1 MIKMPTFI
9 VATLLTGCVIN
20 GDKYDRPRDLSAES
34 FVDRTRILAIRAE
47 PPELSPGE
55 QADISALLIDP
66 NDEIENTLWV
76 ACSEEDAT
84 SFGCAIDFTGI
95 DFTSSSPEELEEAG
109 VIGFEP
115 FLSPQFTA
123 PEDALENLPEAERA
137 EGTSSLVQAFAFPT
151 MDGVS
156 ESFDFNTI
164 ESAFKRIVI
173 SEAATP
179 NNNPIIETW
188 TIDGI
193 PVSTSEPV
201 RVAPGAS
208 IEVGIV
214 LDEATIESYTYLNS
228 EGDIEQRT
236 EEPYARWYTSGGSI
250 DEEVT
255 LYPYLDASVR
265 TPETVGTEGTWW
277 TVVRDRRGG
286 IAWVSQE
293 FIVQAN

>member
-1 MIKMPTFI
+1 
-9 VATLLTGCVIN
+9 
-20 GDKYDRPRDLSAES
+20 
-34 FVDRTRILAIRAE
+34 
-47 PPELSPGE
+47 
-55 QADISALLIDP
+55 
-66 NDEIENTLWV
+66 
-76 ACSEEDAT
+76 
-84 SFGCAIDFTGI
+84 
-95 DFTSSSPEELEEAG
+95 
-109 VIGFEP
+109 
-115 FLSPQFTA
+115 
-123 PEDALENLPEAERA
+123 
-137 EGTSSLVQAFAFPT
+137 

-188 TIDGI
+188 TVDGI
-193 PVSTSEPV
+193 PVSMSEPV
-201 RVAPGAS
+201 RVTPGAS

-214 LDEATIESYTYLNS
+214 LDEASIESYTYLNS
-228 EGDIEQRT
+228 VGDIEQRT
-236 EEPYARWYTSGGSI
+236 EEPYARWYTSAGSI